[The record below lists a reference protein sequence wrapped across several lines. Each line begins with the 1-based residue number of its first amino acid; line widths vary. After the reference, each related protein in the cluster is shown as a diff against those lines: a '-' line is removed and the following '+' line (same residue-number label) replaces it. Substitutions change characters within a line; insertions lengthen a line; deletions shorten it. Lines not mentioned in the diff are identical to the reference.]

1 MEFGRRE
8 ERPQLYLIESA
19 VLELCI
25 SERSEIEG
33 RKHCHSVQP
42 VCLDVILRIQ
52 ATFQHLSKDLYIF
65 FCQFFCLFVLLSHP
79 QFFNFFILF
88 LTYCSIFSFLHHS
101 NLSTFSTSHFY
112 PPPPPPSSVARL
124 FGRRGNHSLQCQQGA
139 ELLSPVINW
148 LSNKNIS
155 LRYNQGLIQ
164 AGHLCVRITMEA
176 YALPLQLC
184 YF

>member
-1 MEFGRRE
+1 MEFGRKQ
-8 ERPQLYLIESA
+8 ERPYLRLIESA
-19 VLELCI
+19 AFE
-25 SERSEIEG
+25 SRFSKRSETKEKTTDTLLKQDVLRDDTFSIG
-33 RKHCHSVQP
+33 RVIASIQPSIFQSV
-42 VCLDVILRIQ
+42 
-52 ATFQHLSKDLYIF
+52 
-65 FCQFFCLFVLLSHP
+65 FCLFHSHFLKFCFLLMCNSSSPLLSSP
-79 QFFNFFILF
+79 ASLLPVCF
-88 LTYCSIFSFLHHS
+88 LLLLL
-101 NLSTFSTSHFY
+101 LS
-112 PPPPPPSSVARL
+112 PAARS

-164 AGHLCVRITMEA
+164 AGHLCVWITMEA